1 MSTCSTASPLPRTTR
16 NPARLRS
23 RPQVLHSPFLSF
35 AIQTSSGSKSVLPR
49 QRPSASQSL
58 EMPTT
63 RDYYEIL
70 SVERTADGE
79 EIKRAYR
86 RLAMKYH
93 PDRNPGDAEAE
104 ARFKECAE
112 AYEVLSDS
120 NRRQRYDQF
129 GHEGLRGAGAA
140 GHDFSRM
147 NVQDIFSM
155 FEDIFA
161 GGGGFGGFAGGRRRG
176 PARGFDLET
185 EVSLTLV
192 DALKGCERQVEY

>member
-1 MSTCSTASPLPRTTR
+1 
-16 NPARLRS
+16 
-23 RPQVLHSPFLSF
+23 
-35 AIQTSSGSKSVLPR
+35 
-49 QRPSASQSL
+49 
-58 EMPTT
+58 MPTT

-70 SVERTADGE
+70 GVVRTADGE

-93 PDRNPGDAEAE
+93 PDRNPNDPEAE
-104 ARFKECAE
+104 AKFKEAAE
-112 AYEVLSDS
+112 AYEVLSDVAT
-120 NRRQRYDQF
+120 RQRYDQF

-161 GGGGFGGFAGGRRRG
+161 GGFGGMG
-176 PARGFDLET
+176 
-185 EVSLTLV
+185 
-192 DALKGCERQVEY
+192 